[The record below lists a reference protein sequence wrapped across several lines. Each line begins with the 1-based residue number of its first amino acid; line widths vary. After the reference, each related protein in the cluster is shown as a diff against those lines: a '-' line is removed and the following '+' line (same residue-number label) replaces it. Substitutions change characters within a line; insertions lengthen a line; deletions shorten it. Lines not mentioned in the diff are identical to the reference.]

1 MLAKR
6 YSTAKK
12 FEIFDLYTYS
22 VQENTRDKKKVKPV
36 NTKIFERPAERPD
49 AEFVEMYFDE
59 APSWCGRGM
68 NEGDK
73 KQS

>member
-1 MLAKR
+1 VKR
-6 YSTAKK
+6 
-12 FEIFDLYTYS
+12 
-22 VQENTRDKKKVKPV
+22 V
-36 NTKIFERPAERPD
+36 NTKVFERLVEKPD
-49 AEFVEMYFDE
+49 AYRIAEFAEMHFDE

>member
-1 MLAKR
+1 MLVKR
-6 YSTAKK
+6 YFVTEK
-12 FEIFDLYTYS
+12 FGSYF
-22 VQENTRDKKKVKPV
+22 VQGKVEGKVERV
-36 NTKIFERPAERPD
+36 NTKVDVERPD
-49 AEFVEMYFDE
+49 AYRIAEFAEMHFDE

>member
-1 MLAKR
+1 MKR
-6 YSTAKK
+6 
-12 FEIFDLYTYS
+12 
-22 VQENTRDKKKVKPV
+22 V

>member
-1 MLAKR
+1 MYRSRKYAKYGETCKYGR
-6 YSTAKK
+6 YTLKGRMRIVSPE
-12 FEIFDLYTYS
+12 F
-22 VQENTRDKKKVKPV
+22 
-36 NTKIFERPAERPD
+36 AE
-49 AEFVEMYFDE
+49 MHFDE